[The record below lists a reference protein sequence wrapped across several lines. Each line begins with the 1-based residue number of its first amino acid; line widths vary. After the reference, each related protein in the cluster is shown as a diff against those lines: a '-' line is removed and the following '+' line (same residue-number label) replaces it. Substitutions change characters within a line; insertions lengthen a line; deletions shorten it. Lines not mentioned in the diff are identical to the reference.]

1 MADIKDGGALERLKD
16 FFTEQ
21 VERKIER
28 DMMMAEAQRAAM
40 EEYAPSAGQLANF
53 GGMIL
58 PMSGIAD
65 AAGEYPTLPSYDQPL
80 GEAFSGEAYPSMAE
94 NIERGGFGGYT
105 DAFLQSLGVA
115 GDALYATPLIGP
127 VLGGTVGTLLKTTG
141 AAGKIAKAAL
151 TAERVGSS
159 SKKGITALK
168 NNFIDNHPPIGS
180 LDAATNKPVT
190 EQLIRTRANAY
201 EKQLNNGPPAV
212 RRRETLRAA
221 GDIERLP
228 GAERTIKTPED
239 LLGKVLVP
247 VVGDRSVRAAK
258 GSNRPGYVD
267 IKGVPLSRAVLPQG
281 GPSYTIDNIGTGK
294 AWASM
299 EDAANKKQMNIILA
313 GERTGMDP
321 IGVYSAMGRE
331 SIDFSAPVASAMV
344 AQIPALG
351 IPKKILKEFDQ
362 AIKKGVGKVDGRPDF
377 VGLGSDDVFN
387 QLLGH
392 GDFPAKGAGALRKVV
407 VEEMKKARWRNLGFP
422 VYDDIVDTLTE
433 PALAGFKS
441 GESGY
446 TMFRGDPTR
455 STFPEPLHQ
464 SYDTAIP
471 GDYFGGL
478 IESVPPEI
486 MYPKTFKEMSQ
497 TANKAG
503 VLLPYEQQVG
513 SLMMNP
519 KLYEVADDQYVE
531 GLINYMNKYKGT
543 NYAMGGEVTGAGIG
557 SLPRAAL

>member
-1 MADIKDGGALERLKD
+1 MADIQDDGYLERVKD
-16 FFTEQ
+16 FFAKQ
-21 VERKIER
+21 VQQKIDR
-28 DMMMAEAQRAAM
+28 DMMMAEAQRAAIDK
-40 EEYAPSAGQLANF
+40 YAPSAGQLANF
-53 GGMIL
+53 GGMLL
-58 PMSGIAD
+58 PGAGYAD

-80 GEAFSGEAYPSMAE
+80 GEAFSSESYPSMSE
-94 NIERGGFGGYT
+94 NLDRGGFGGNF
-105 DAFLQSLGVA
+105 DAGMQGLGIA
-115 GDALYATPLIGP
+115 GDSLYAVPAFGA
-127 VLGGTVGTLLKTTG
+127 VLGPTVGTVLKSAG
-141 AAGKIAKAAL
+141 AAGKILKTAL

-168 NNFIDNHPPIGS
+168 NNFIDTHPPIGS
-180 LDAATNKPVT
+180 MDAATNKPVT
-190 EQLIRTRANAY
+190 EKLIRTRANAY
-201 EKQLNNGPPAV
+201 EKTLNEGPPAV

-221 GDIERLP
+221 GDIERMP

-247 VVGDRSVRAAK
+247 VVGDRSVRAAR
-258 GSNRPGYVD
+258 GSNNPGYTD
-267 IKGVPLSRAVLPQG
+267 IKGVPLSQAVPPQG

-351 IPKKILKEFDQ
+351 IPKKILKDFDL
-362 AIKKGVGKVDGRPDF
+362 AIKQGVGKGVDPRPDF

-387 QLLGH
+387 QLLGQ
-392 GDFPAKGAGALRKVV
+392 GDFPAKGSGALRKVV
-407 VEEMKKARWRNLGFP
+407 VEEMKKAKWRNLGFP

-433 PALAGFKS
+433 PALAGFRP

-446 TMFRGDPTR
+446 TMFRGDPTK

-464 SYDTAIP
+464 SYNTAIP

-478 IESVPPEI
+478 IKSVPPEI
-486 MYPKTFKEMSQ
+486 MYPKTFQELSQ

-503 VLLPYEQQVG
+503 VLMPYEQQVG

-531 GLINYMNKYKGT
+531 GLINYMNKNRGT
-543 NYAMGGEVTGAGIG
+543 NYAKGGQVNSAGIG
-557 SLPRAAL
+557 SLPRAA

>member
-1 MADIKDGGALERLKD
+1 MAEIQDDGYLERIKD
-16 FFTEQ
+16 FFAEQ
-21 VERKIER
+21 AERKLQQDR
-28 DMMMAEAQRAAM
+28 MMFEAQRAAI

-58 PMSGIAD
+58 PGAGLTD

-94 NIERGGFGGYT
+94 NIERGGFGGYF
-105 DAFLQSLGVA
+105 DAGMQGLGVA

-127 VLGGTVGTLLKTTG
+127 VLGGTAGTVLKTAG
-141 AAGKIAKAAL
+141 AAGKIVKSAL
-151 TAERVGSS
+151 TAERAGSS
-159 SKKGITALK
+159 SKTGIAALK
-168 NNFIDNHPPIGS
+168 NNFIDTHPPIGS

-190 EQLIRTRANAY
+190 EKLIRTRANAY
-201 EKQLNNGPPAV
+201 EKQLKEGPPAV

-258 GSNRPGYVD
+258 GSNRPGYTE
-267 IKGVPLSRAVLPQG
+267 IKGVPLSQMVPPQG

-362 AIKKGVGKVDGRPDF
+362 AIKKGVGKVDARPDF

-387 QLLGH
+387 QLLGQ
-392 GDFPAKGAGALRKVV
+392 GDFPAKGSGALRKVV

-433 PALAGFKS
+433 PALAGFKP

-464 SYDTAIP
+464 SYNTAIP

-486 MYPKTFKEMSQ
+486 MYPKTFQELSQ

-503 VLLPYEQQVG
+503 VLMPYEQQVG

-531 GLINYMNKYKGT
+531 GLINYMNKNKGT
-543 NYAMGGEVTGAGIG
+543 NYAMGGEVNSVGIG
-557 SLPRAAL
+557 SLPRVA

>member
-1 MADIKDGGALERLKD
+1 MAEIQDDGYLERIKD
-16 FFTEQ
+16 FFAQ
-21 VERKIER
+21 QAQAKLER
-28 DMMMAEAQRAAM
+28 DMMMAEAQRAVIDKFTPTPAQAA
-40 EEYAPSAGQLANF
+40 YISAQFAPGAGVT
-53 GGMIL
+53 
-58 PMSGIAD
+58 D
-65 AAGEYPTLPSYDQPL
+65 AAGGMASFPTSEAELQDAFAGESMPS
-80 GEAFSGEAYPSMAE
+80 FAE
-94 NIERGGFGGYT
+94 NIGAGNLLDAGFQG
-105 DAFLQSLGVA
+105 LGIL
-115 GDALYATPLIGP
+115 GDATYAAGPL
-127 VLGGTVGTLLKTTG
+127 VGGTVGSVLKGAG
-141 AAGKIAKAAL
+141 AAGKIVKSAL
-151 TAERVGSS
+151 TAESVGSS

-180 LDAATNKPVT
+180 MDAATNKPVT
-190 EQLIRTRANAY
+190 EKLIRTRANAY
-201 EKQLNNGPPAV
+201 EKQLKEGPPAV

-221 GDIERLP
+221 GEIERMP
-228 GAERTIKTPED
+228 SADRTIKTPED

-258 GSNRPGYVD
+258 GSNRPGYTE
-267 IKGVPLSRAVLPQG
+267 IKGVPLSQVVPPQG

-313 GERTGMDP
+313 AEKTGMDP

-362 AIKKGVGKVDGRPDF
+362 AIKQGVGKVDGRPDF

-387 QLLGH
+387 QLLGQ

-407 VEEMKKARWRNLGFP
+407 VEEMKKAKWRNLGFP

-433 PALAGFKS
+433 PGLAGFKP

-486 MYPKTFKEMSQ
+486 MYPKTFQELSQ
-497 TANKAG
+497 TANKSG

-531 GLINYMNKYKGT
+531 GLIDYMNKYKGT
-543 NYAMGGEVTGAGIG
+543 NYAAGGEVNSVGIG
-557 SLPRAAL
+557 SLPRAA

>member
-1 MADIKDGGALERLKD
+1 MAEIQDDGYLERIKN
-16 FFTEQ
+16 FFAQ
-21 VERKIER
+21 QAQAKLDR
-28 DMMMAEAQRAAM
+28 DMMMIEAQRAAV
-40 EEYAPSAGQLANF
+40 EKLTPTAAQAAYISAQFAPGAGVT
-53 GGMIL
+53 
-58 PMSGIAD
+58 D
-65 AAGEYPTLPSYDQPL
+65 AAGAMASFPTSEAELQDAFAGESMPS
-80 GEAFSGEAYPSMAE
+80 FAE
-94 NIERGGFGGYT
+94 NLGAGNYLDAGFQG
-105 DAFLQSLGVA
+105 LGIL
-115 GDALYATPLIGP
+115 GDATYAAGPL
-127 VLGGTVGTLLKTTG
+127 VGGTVGSFLKGAG
-141 AAGKIAKAAL
+141 AAGKIAKSAL
-151 TAERVGSS
+151 TAERAGSS
-159 SKKGITALK
+159 SKTGIAALK
-168 NNFIDNHPPIGS
+168 NNFIDTHPPIGS

-190 EQLIRTRANAY
+190 EKLIRTRANAY
-201 EKQLNNGPPAV
+201 EKQLKEGPPAV

-258 GSNRPGYVD
+258 GSNRPGYTE
-267 IKGVPLSRAVLPQG
+267 IKGVPLSQMVPPQG

-313 GERTGMDP
+313 AERTGMDP

-387 QLLGH
+387 QLLGQ

-433 PALAGFKS
+433 PGLAGFKP

-486 MYPKTFKEMSQ
+486 MYPKTFQELSQ
-497 TANKAG
+497 TANKSG

-531 GLINYMNKYKGT
+531 GLIDYMNKFKGT
-543 NYAMGGEVTGAGIG
+543 NYAMGGEVNSVGIG
-557 SLPRAAL
+557 SLPRVA